1 VRLSVNIVNIV
12 FIIHNGGA
20 GEYQDRETGILFK
33 ARPGRL
39 EINMLSV
46 PVEGKGFKKGR

>member
-1 VRLSVNIVNIV
+1 MV
-12 FIIHNGGA
+12 FITHTGGA

-33 ARPGRL
+33 ALPGRL

-46 PVEGKGFKKGR
+46 PVEGKGFKKGQ